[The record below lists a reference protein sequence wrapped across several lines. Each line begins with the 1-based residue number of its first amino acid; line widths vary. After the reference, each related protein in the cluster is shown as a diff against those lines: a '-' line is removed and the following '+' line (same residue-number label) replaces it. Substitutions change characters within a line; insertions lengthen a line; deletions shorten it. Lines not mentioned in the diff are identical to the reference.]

1 MPHERKTG
9 APPDVPTDQDVGY
22 GRPPSKRRI
31 SRGEVRNPW
40 GRAGKPKPPVDIL
53 DETLV
58 LRIDGAPRTLTRA
71 AALDHFLFARAAK
84 GDVRAVRLLQ
94 ARSQAR
100 RQSAAVWDDAELSAE
115 EAAAFERF
123 LHRAAA
129 KLTKEG
135 PR

>member
-9 APPDVPTDQDVGY
+9 ATSKSRADQDVGY
-22 GRPPSKRRI
+22 GQPPSERRI
-31 SRGEVRNPW
+31 RSGEVRNPW
-40 GRAGKPKPPVDIL
+40 GRAGKPKPPVDFL

-58 LRIDGAPRTLTRA
+58 VRIDGDPRTLTRA
-71 AALDHFLFARAAK
+71 EALDHFLFAKAAK
-84 GDVRAVRLLQ
+84 GDVRANQLLQ
-94 ARSQAR
+94 ARGQAR
-100 RQSAAVWDDAELSAE
+100 RQSTAVPEDAELSAE

-135 PR
+135 HL